1 MMVEIWRDV
10 IMKAVLE
17 RFSPVALKIL
27 SDERVQTLL
36 TQALNLQADMRQNI
50 EAQVKLVA
58 RTLELVTRDELSSL
72 RIVVKNLEAEVGR
85 LKQELVAEAARA
97 ARPARTA
104 TPEPAPA
111 AAPRAAPKPKAAPV
125 PKAAPKPKAAPRPKP
140 APAPKAAPRGRSKAK

>member
-1 MMVEIWRDV
+1 MVEIWRDV